1 MVLALVCGPEKRR
14 DMLVGGKEL
23 KQARIE
29 VVREIRRMDSRF
41 PWIGVI
47 GWAMWLW
54 LSTAAGLP
62 ALPQA
67 DQQQANTPGNA
78 SAAATTEADAKTG
91 SRYAQDAGA
100 RGKKLILKDGNYQLV
115 RDYTRIGDRVRYLS
129 AERGEWEEIPAAMVD
144 WDATAKAEAAEA
156 KAEAALVSKLH
167 AQAAEQQVEPV
178 LDVDASLMVAKG
190 VYLPSGEG
198 MFAVEGKSVQQLEQ
212 VGASSHADKKRTLL
226 QIVSPVPMV
235 PGKRNIEIPGAKA
248 KVRITTST
256 PEFYLRE
263 APPDPDRTTPI
274 LHSSRPGESGPEVEL
289 VRATV
294 KGNKRRL
301 ESIRDLFG
309 QQTGEERTTVAIQRW
324 EVAPNVYRFTLGEPL
339 APGEY
344 ALTEILQDGMNLYVW
359 DFGVDQTGAVTTKK

>member
-78 SAAATTEADAKTG
+78 TAAATTEADAKTG

-144 WDATAKAEAAEA
+144 WDATAN
-156 KAEAALVSKLH
+156 

-274 LHSSRPGESGPEVEL
+274 LHSSRPGESGPEVVL

-301 ESIRDLFG
+301 
-309 QQTGEERTTVAIQRW
+309 
-324 EVAPNVYRFTLGEPL
+324 
-339 APGEY
+339 
-344 ALTEILQDGMNLYVW
+344 
-359 DFGVDQTGAVTTKK
+359 